1 MWNLQL
7 VFLVSIRWKIYKMA
21 KKNALCGTIK
31 TLLEN
36 GKEITTPSEIS
47 LTLKKNYEDLFQK
60 NIAKSIWDI
69 KMFLSDMHLP
79 TTSDENYN
87 ICEAEITEDN
97 LFLALKSIPNNT
109 TPGNDGLSK

>member
-60 NIAKSIWDI
+60 IL
-69 KMFLSDMHLP
+69 LS
-79 TTSDENYN
+79 
-87 ICEAEITEDN
+87 
-97 LFLALKSIPNNT
+97 
-109 TPGNDGLSK
+109 LSGISKCF